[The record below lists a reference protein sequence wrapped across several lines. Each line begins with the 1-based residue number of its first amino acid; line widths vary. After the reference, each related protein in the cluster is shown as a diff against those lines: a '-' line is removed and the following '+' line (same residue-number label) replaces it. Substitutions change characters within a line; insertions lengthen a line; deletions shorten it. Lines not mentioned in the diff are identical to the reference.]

1 MRIEGSSVQVELN
14 KKTPLGGN
22 LLTHLLH
29 DEPFIRTKAATS
41 VDVLGGG
48 CYRIL
53 RLLLVVQ

>member
-1 MRIEGSSVQVELN
+1 MPPTSCSVERKTRRKEREGVLVH
-14 KKTPLGGN
+14 PLS
-22 LLTHLLH
+22 LH

-48 CYRIL
+48 RYRIL